1 MPLTTTLLSSDRGMS
16 TTEDWRALVAA
27 RSREAFVAGYGYPFL
42 LALSGLDAPAAPAR
56 TIRME
61 GGVEMIN
68 AIMAE
73 RRRLKAEGGPKAG
86 PVVLPVRKVQTTFPS
101 MITVGRARNNDIVVS
116 DALVSKFHAF
126 FRQLENGDWGVADAG
141 SANGTRLG
149 DLDLPPKGQPERVRP
164 GDKIVFGGVS
174 AFRFLDASGLWA
186 ALREPTR

>member
-1 MPLTTTLLSSDRGMS
+1 MS

-27 RSREAFVAGYGYPFL
+27 RGKEAFVAAYGHPFL
-42 LALSGLDAPAAPAR
+42 LALSGLEAPQGPAR

-61 GGVEMIN
+61 GGPELIN

-73 RRRLKAEGGPKAG
+73 RRRMKAAGTDKG

-101 MITVGRARNNDIVVS
+101 MITIGRAKNNDIVVP

-126 FRQLENGDWGVADAG
+126 FRQLDDGEWALADAG

-149 DLDLPPKGQPERVRP
+149 DVDLVPKGQPERVRP
-164 GDKIVFGGVS
+164 GDRITFGGVS
-174 AFRFLDASGLWA
+174 SFRFLDAGGLWA
-186 ALREPTR
+186 ALHVPTR

>member
-1 MPLTTTLLSSDRGMS
+1 MS

-27 RSREAFVAGYGYPFL
+27 RGREAFAATYAHPFL
-42 LALSGLDAPAAPAR
+42 LAMSGLEAQPAPAR

-61 GGVEMIN
+61 GGPELIN

-73 RRRLKAEGGPKAG
+73 RRRIKSEGGAKAA

-101 MITVGRARNNDIVVS
+101 MITVGRARNNDIVVP

-126 FRQLENGDWGVADAG
+126 FRRLDDGDWGLADAG
-141 SANGTRLG
+141 SANGTKLG
-149 DLDLPPKGQPERVRP
+149 ELELPAKGQPERVRS

-174 AFRFLDASGLWA
+174 AFRFLDAAGLWA
-186 ALREPTR
+186 ALHEPTR